1 MSICEMTVPYSF
13 AVQRTNAKMPTG
25 RERYRAL
32 LMVEHLLLGC
42 LAETD
47 PVLDARLDAHQLDMG
62 EVTPRRR

>member
-1 MSICEMTVPYSF
+1 
-13 AVQRTNAKMPTG
+13 
-25 RERYRAL
+25 
-32 LMVEHLLLGC
+32 MVEHLLLGC